1 MGLLKIWVTLLM
13 TPCANFWGRKW
24 NLLDIVTAVTLS
36 YHRNL
41 AHRSFRLPKL
51 LEYLFA
57 YCGVLSV
64 EGSPIEWVS
73 THRYHHQFTDTE
85 KDPHSPLKGFW
96 YSHMGW
102 ILDSR
107 SRFGRYGG
115 LRNVE
120 DMKKQP
126 FYVFLHH
133 TFLLHSF
140 LLGCILYYIGGFPFV
155 VWPMGVRMVIVFH
168 STLFVNS
175 AGHIWGYQPWNTGDL
190 SKNLWWLGLLAL
202 GEGWHNNHHAFEY
215 SARQGLEWW
224 QIDVTWYI
232 IKFLETLGLA
242 TDVKT
247 PSEAHKQ
254 RMKAK
259 SMAAQE

>member
-1 MGLLKIWVTLLM
+1 MANLPIPNVLKKRSQSIELEAEGNVLNNIGLLKIWVTLLK

-24 NLLDIVTAVTLS
+24 NLLDIVTAAFWLMLVLGYVTGFGITLS

-64 EGSPIEWVS
+64 QGSPIEWVS

-85 KDPHSPLKGFW
+85 KDAHSPLKGFW

-120 DMKKQP
+120 DLKKQP

-133 TFLLHSF
+133 TLLLHSF
-140 LLGCILYYIGGFPFV
+140 LLG
-155 VWPMGVRMVIVFH
+155 WRE
-168 STLFVNS
+168 
-175 AGHIWGYQPWNTGDL
+175 D
-190 SKNLWWLGLLAL
+190 
-202 GEGWHNNHHAFEY
+202 
-215 SARQGLEWW
+215 ARQGLEWW
-224 QIDVTWYI
+224 QQIDVTWYI
-232 IKFLETLGLA
+232 IKFLEALGLA

>member
-1 MGLLKIWVTLLM
+1 MGLLRIWVTLLK
-13 TPCANFWGRKW
+13 TPCANFWGREW
-24 NLLDIVTAVTLS
+24 NLLDIATAGIFLSVHVLCLFAPFYFTWTAFWLAIVLFFVTGFGVTLS

-64 EGSPIEWVS
+64 QGSPTEWVS

-85 KDPHSPLKGFW
+85 KDAHSPLKGFW
-96 YSHMGW
+96 FSHMGW

-120 DMKKQP
+120 DINKQP

-133 TFLLHSF
+133 TVLVHPF

-155 VWPMGVRMVIVFH
+155 VWPMTSVELQAQSRDEISV
-168 STLFVNS
+168 SRTLRHGTPAISQKTF
-175 AGHIWGYQPWNTGDL
+175 GGWGWLHLVKDGTITTMLLNTQLD
-190 SKNLWWLGLLAL
+190 
-202 GEGWHNNHHAFEY
+202 
-215 SARQGLEWW
+215 
-224 QIDVTWYI
+224 
-232 IKFLETLGLA
+232 
-242 TDVKT
+242 
-247 PSEAHKQ
+247 
-254 RMKAK
+254 
-259 SMAAQE
+259 MASNGGRLT